1 MTKVKRYYPSEVLTD
16 RWEMG
21 SMDEH
26 KHGQYVEWDD
36 YEELLLKLETM
47 TADRDA
53 EKAMKAQARMERD
66 NMTARNKILR
76 ERPDL
81 PVDRIP
87 AMLRLERLQ
96 GANTVLHDALVKL
109 SSELVAAGAT
119 VPQPYHSWNEKQAF
133 GIMTRMGQH
142 GMEAVARSMME

>member
-119 VPQPYHSWNEKQAF
+119 VPQPYHSWNEK
-133 GIMTRMGQH
+133 H

>member
-1 MTKVKRYYPSEVLTD
+1 MSLTSTLYAEID
-16 RWEMG
+16 
-21 SMDEH
+21 S
-26 KHGQYVEWDD
+26 
-36 YEELLLKLETM
+36 LKLQLETM

-53 EKAMKAQARMERD
+53 EKAMKGQARQQRD
-66 NMTARNKILR
+66 DMVERNKILR

-81 PVDRIP
+81 RADRIP

-133 GIMTRMGQH
+133 GIMARMGQH